1 MIMVPLPNVKKYISY
16 DFVVLGGAK
25 VDATYSH
32 QWLISYDSF

>member
-1 MIMVPLPNVKKYISY
+1 MIMVPLPNVKKHISY

-25 VDATYSH
+25 VDVSH

>member
-1 MIMVPLPNVKKYISY
+1 MIMVPLPNVKNSY

-25 VDATYSH
+25 VDVTYSH